1 MRFRFAPGAPILGA
15 LFMTSALT
23 LAAGPAVAQ
32 VQLGN
37 PNAANESFAVQ
48 GQFRAIQQQRTADF
62 NTLNMQAQR
71 NVQFTPSYEGYPHGI
86 LPRARHRGDRAGRIG
101 RVGRPSR
108 GFDMGI
114 CTGC

>member
-1 MRFRFAPGAPILGA
+1 MRFRFIPGAPLLCA
-15 LFMTSALT
+15 LALA
-23 LAAGPAVAQ
+23 LAAGPASAQ

-37 PNAANESFAVQ
+37 PNAANESFAIQ
-48 GQFRAIQQQRTADF
+48 GQFRALQQQRTADF

-71 NVQFTPSYEGYPHGI
+71 NVQFTPSYQGFPNGLI
-86 LPRARHRGDRAGRIG
+86 ARPRHRGGRIG
-101 RVGRPSR
+101 GVGHVGRVGHTSR